1 MDIPGGDEAEAWGSS
16 AQSCSFCWSC
26 TLPAGYVDRT
36 RPAPNRKAFAKVV
49 VPDLSLQWRAGY
61 IVPKENPSM
70 KRSTKDKAK
79 GEFHEVKGKVKESVG
94 RVTKNTKLE
103 AEGRGEQMGGR
114 IKKKIGQVE
123 KALGI

>member
-1 MDIPGGDEAEAWGSS
+1 V
-16 AQSCSFCWSC
+16 
-26 TLPAGYVDRT
+26 T
-36 RPAPNRKAFAKVV
+36 
-49 VPDLSLQWRAGY
+49 PDFSPQWRAGW
-61 IVPKENPSM
+61 IEPKENSSM

-79 GEFHEVKGKVKESVG
+79 GKFHEVKGKVKESVG